1 MSFSQ
6 GRKNKRT
13 WEVLIKMVLKGGQD
27 KKEATKILSR
37 LLSHHIQIQQKN
49 HTDLTEEEILS
60 LYSKSLLTVLEEISP
75 ARYAKE
81 KELKNRFQWLFAE
94 NCEDAS
100 ILKLVTAGEKKK
112 IKAIEKIRHRFSYL
126 QERRKKDQPL
136 LKKEEIEVIFSK
148 MANSLINII
157 EKGFLRENKTLRQE
171 AEKIF
176 TERSSDFQIIKLLQQ
191 DSESKAFQGLDQRLR
206 SLIPGMKTRHAALSE
221 DNIQEAYNDAFV
233 EFKDFLKNQYRG
245 EATLKTVFNNRFNL
259 RCIDKARKK
268 NKENK
273 ESIDWWDEEKAK
285 QVVASEKSYPPVEI
299 NTGNFVGKLKEV
311 KGVLTNSMENLK
323 KGCKSIL
330 NDYIIEG
337 YSASEIAEI
346 HNIKDSHNA
355 SARIHKCFK
364 KLRDNIKSQ
373 GLELKGKNRDIVDLI
388 VMIFRSDY

>member
-37 LLSHHIQIQQKN
+37 LLSHHILIQQKN
-49 HTDLTEEEILS
+49 HTDLTEEKILS

-100 ILKLVTAGEKKK
+100 ILKLVAAGEKKK

-148 MANSLINII
+148 MSNSLINII
-157 EKGFLRENKTLRQE
+157 ENGFLRENKTLRQE

-191 DSESKAFQGLDQRLR
+191 DSESKAFRELDQRLR
-206 SLIPGMKTRHAALSE
+206 SLIPGMKTRHAALGE
-221 DNIQEAYNDAFV
+221 DSIQEAYNDAFV

-268 NKENK
+268 KK
-273 ESIDWWDEEKAK
+273 ESSDWWDEEKAK

-299 NTGNFVGKLKEV
+299 NTGNFVGKLKQV
-311 KGVLTNSMENLK
+311 KGVLINSMENLK

-337 YSASEIAEI
+337 YSASEIAKI
-346 HNIKDSHNA
+346 HNIKDNHNA

-388 VMIFRSDY
+388 VMIYRSDY